1 MFPRRLLRHIHVLK
15 HLDIFRKLVMVASL
29 KLLQMLL
36 QVRLLLDCWFL
47 DRFLRWSPSPF
58 WEPVLISMEG
68 EAQPA
73 AHRENIKSS
82 LARITVLAEA

>member
-1 MFPRRLLRHIHVLK
+1 MYRSDE
-15 HLDIFRKLVMVASL
+15 HLDVVRKLVMVSSL

-36 QVRLLLDCWFL
+36 QVWLLLNCCFL
-47 DRFLRWSPSPF
+47 DRFLRWSPGPF

-73 AHRENIKSS
+73 ALCEIYQTFSACR
-82 LARITVLAEA
+82 TVLAEA